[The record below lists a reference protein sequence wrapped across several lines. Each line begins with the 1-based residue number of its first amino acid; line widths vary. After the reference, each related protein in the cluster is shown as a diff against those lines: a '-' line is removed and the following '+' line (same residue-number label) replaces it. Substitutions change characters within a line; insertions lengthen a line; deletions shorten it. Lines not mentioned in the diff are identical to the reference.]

1 MKVSENNPIRVFV
14 THTFAETDDYLR
26 VFEFLEANDNF
37 FYLNVSKPENV
48 PESGTVEALKDVR
61 VETTVVGGRVV
72 HECPSSS
79 SSGPERPSAKRRLV
93 ISS

>member
-14 THTFAETDDYLR
+14 THTFVETDDYLR

-48 PESGTVEALKDVR
+48 PASGGLDAIKEEFIAQIKESEA
-61 VETTVVGGRVV
+61 
-72 HECPSSS
+72 
-79 SSGPERPSAKRRLV
+79 V
-93 ISS
+93 IVLATIYAES